1 MTALLAQTVDGIDVQ
16 AIKKKSA
23 DLQADAQAFVDQIKD
38 RGDAFR
44 DEAVTVREGGMEN
57 MQRVASTDL
66 PTGPAGPI
74 DFDEIVQGAATNA
87 GARGG
92 EAPQLIAFASL
103 SMPPK
108 ALRQLIQDTRS
119 EEHTSE
125 LQSLM
130 RISYAVF
137 CLKK

>member
-1 MTALLAQTVDGIDVQ
+1 MRLLTLGAFGLVAAASMTALLAQTVDGIDVQ

-66 PTGPAGPI
+66 PTGPAELGR
-74 DFDEIVQGAATNA
+74 GACRE
-87 GARGG
+87 RGG
-92 EAPQLIAFASL
+92 Q
-103 SMPPK
+103 
-108 ALRQLIQDTRS
+108 
-119 EEHTSE
+119 
-125 LQSLM
+125 
-130 RISYAVF
+130 
-137 CLKK
+137 

>member
-74 DFDEIVQGAATNA
+74 DFDETVQGAGANA
-87 GARGG
+87 RARGG
-92 EAPQLIAFASL
+92 AAPQLLAFASL

-108 ALRQLIQDTRS
+108 ALRQLRP
-119 EEHTSE
+119 EEVRGGRGGVSKCV
-125 LQSLM
+125 
-130 RISYAVF
+130 Y
-137 CLKK
+137 

>member
-74 DFDEIVQGAATNA
+74 DFDEIVQEIGRAHVCTPVTNA
-87 GARGG
+87 HLVCR
-92 EAPQLIAFASL
+92 LL
-103 SMPPK
+103 
-108 ALRQLIQDTRS
+108 L
-119 EEHTSE
+119 
-125 LQSLM
+125 
-130 RISYAVF
+130 
-137 CLKK
+137 